1 MNNALKQYGPLVG
14 RVLLAVMFLLAGLNK
29 IGGFAATSGWMASK
43 GLPMTDVLLVLT
55 IILEIGG
62 AIMIMVG
69 WKASIGAAALL
80 LFTIVASIVFHDFWN
95 LTDAQAIQTQMIML
109 MKNLSIV
116 GGLLIVMAFG
126 TGPYSVEKS

>member
-1 MNNALKQYGPLVG
+1 MSNVLKQYGPLVG
-14 RVLLAVMFLLAGLNK
+14 RVLLAVMFLLAGINK

-55 IILEIGG
+55 IIIEIGG
-62 AIMIMVG
+62 AVMIMVG

-80 LFTIVASIVFHDFWN
+80 LFTIVASYVFHDFWN
-95 LTDAQAIQTQMIML
+95 LTDTQAIQTQMIML